1 MGAEF
6 DASQEELIDNYT
18 RQIERLQGMRH
29 DLGEV
34 SATAKRPDG
43 LITVVVGSQGH
54 VEDIQLD
61 PRVYRKL
68 DSGELSRAIM
78 ELIGQATSDAAEQTK
93 KIMAP
98 FVPEGLSLDAAP
110 GEDADFTAFLPQSP
124 MVSRKEPGTEGKP

>member
-1 MGAEF
+1 MGADF
-6 DASQEELIDNYT
+6 GASEEELVGNYT

-29 DLGEV
+29 DLGEI

-43 LITVVVGSQGH
+43 LITVVVGSQGQ
-54 VEDIQLD
+54 VQDIQLD

-78 ELIGQATSDAAEQTK
+78 ELITEATSDAAAQTK

-98 FVPEGLSLDAAP
+98 FVPEGLSLDATS
-110 GEDADFTAFLPQSP
+110 GEDIDFTAFLPQSP
-124 MVSRKEPGTEGKP
+124 MVSRKEPGAEGNV

>member
-1 MGAEF
+1 MAAEF
-6 DASQEELIDNYT
+6 GASQEELVDNYT

-29 DLGEV
+29 DLGKV

-43 LITVVVGSQGH
+43 LITVVVGSQGQ
-54 VEDIQLD
+54 VQDIQLD

-78 ELIGQATSDAAEQTK
+78 ELIAEATSDAAEQTK

-98 FVPEGLSLDAAP
+98 FVPEGLSLDGTL
-110 GEDADFTAFLPQSP
+110 GEEVDFTAFLPQSP
-124 MVSRKEPGTEGKP
+124 MASRKESGEEGKA